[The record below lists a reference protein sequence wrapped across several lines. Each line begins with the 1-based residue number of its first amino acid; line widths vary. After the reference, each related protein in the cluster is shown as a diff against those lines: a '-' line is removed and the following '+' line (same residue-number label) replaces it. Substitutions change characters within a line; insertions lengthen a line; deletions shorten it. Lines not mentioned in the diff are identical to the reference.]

1 MFVSVIV
8 DPGSIDTANAMAS
21 LLTNTGFKK
30 IQRSCW
36 ENAKFTE
43 NELSDL
49 KKDIDRLTDYYDVV
63 RIYQFP
69 LNGMFVI
76 TELREKKWKRCQLNG
91 SPAKTATAKPKAGAA
106 APRQA
111 SSPAT
116 KR

>member
-1 MFVSVIV
+1 MFVSIII
-8 DPGSIDTANAMAS
+8 DPGSIDTASSLVN

-36 ENAKFTE
+36 ENPKVTE

-49 KKDIDRLTDYYDVV
+49 KKDIDRVTDYYDVI

-76 TELREKKWKRCQLNG
+76 TELKEKKWKRCQLSAAPQG
-91 SPAKTATAKPKAGAA
+91 GKPKSV
-106 APRQA
+106 R
-111 SSPAT
+111 
-116 KR
+116 K